1 MIAVRYLD
9 FPDCLM
15 DIWSDGCIVCTLYF
29 AVHSINNELEDSSQ
43 MHGVV
48 RTSLALCASV
58 YLLTSF
64 FGFLLFGEGTLDD
77 VLANFDTDLGIPF
90 GSVLNDAASCA
101 CISSCLLCSARQ
113 PR

>member
-1 MIAVRYLD
+1 MPRL
-9 FPDCLM
+9 FPIITD
-15 DIWSDGCIVCTLYF
+15 V
-29 AVHSINNELEDSSQ
+29 
-43 MHGVV
+43 
-48 RTSLALCASV
+48 ASV
-58 YLLTSF
+58 LE
-64 FGFLLFGEGTLDD
+64 LFTVVPVLVTAYTCHYNGTLDD